1 MMNTISITITNAQRI
16 AGVQIQGKFDAATN
30 QLLEARALP
39 LDSPFPEEDAV
50 CYWDSLGADGLIANV
65 VMRKGLDADGGLT
78 LRFDEGGLS
87 LD

>member
-1 MMNTISITITNAQRI
+1 MNTTSITITNAQRI

-30 QLLEARALP
+30 QLLEARAVP

-50 CYWDSLGADGLIANV
+50 SYWGSLGANGLIASV
-65 VMRKGLDADGGLT
+65 VLSKGLDAEGNLT
-78 LRFDEGGLS
+78 LRFDESGLS